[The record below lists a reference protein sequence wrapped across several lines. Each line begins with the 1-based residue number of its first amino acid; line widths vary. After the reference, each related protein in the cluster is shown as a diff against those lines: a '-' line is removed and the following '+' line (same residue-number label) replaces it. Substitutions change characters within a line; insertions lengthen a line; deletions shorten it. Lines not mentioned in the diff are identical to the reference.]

1 MTIYPI
7 RAFECTLGYGC
18 FVTTARDVCE
28 VFFQRII
35 IYFWSSK
42 NLATIDNSCFWLDE
56 KKSPQ
61 KVQIQMKIVSH
72 LWRCLISSWSCKTRV
87 VAMGNFCFWL
97 AETFKIV
104 STKISIIS
112 PIKQREIYYF
122 TCNFVPLLLIYI
134 CKTNLV
140 FFLSRLIF
148 SMWVHHL

>member
-1 MTIYPI
+1 MFVRCFFKESSFIFDLAKIWQPLAI
-7 RAFECTLGYGC
+7 RVSG
-18 FVTTARDVCE
+18 
-28 VFFQRII
+28 
-35 IYFWSSK
+35 WMK
-42 NLATIDNSCFWLDE
+42 

-61 KVQIQMKIVSH
+61 KVQIQMKIVSN

-122 TCNFVPLLLIYI
+122 TWNFVPLLLINI